1 MLDFITKIVFFELKY
16 LFINKKS
23 FGDTK
28 RTLSV
33 VLIKM
38 VALTLSTHR
47 KNIIYG
53 KSKRN

>member
-28 RTLSV
+28 STLSV
-33 VLIKM
+33 VLLKM
-38 VALTLSTHR
+38 VAITLSAPSE
-47 KNIIYG
+47 KDYIWKI
-53 KSKRN
+53 